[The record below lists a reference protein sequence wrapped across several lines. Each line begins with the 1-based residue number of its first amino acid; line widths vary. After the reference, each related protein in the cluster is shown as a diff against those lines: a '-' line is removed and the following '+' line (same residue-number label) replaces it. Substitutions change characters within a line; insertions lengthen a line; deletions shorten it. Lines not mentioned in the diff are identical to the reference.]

1 MKQVLVIG
9 TFLVSQKDVTKYNWS
24 CMFGEVEVPAQV
36 LANGVLFCFAP
47 PHSAGQ
53 VPFYVTCSNRLA
65 CSEVR
70 EFEYQVG
77 STKDLDIT
85 NICNATTNDIH
96 LHLRLE
102 SLLSLRSVSPSGQL
116 VEGVKEKQNLISKII
131 SLKEEEEYLPLV
143 EPTAVNDLLQH
154 EGMEHLIKLMKE
166 KLYSWLLH
174 KAIEDGKGPSVLD
187 SEGQGVIHLAA
198 ALGYDWAIKPIVTA
212 GVSINFRD
220 VNGWTALHWAAF
232 YGRQGHQDLP
242 FLF

>member
-1 MKQVLVIG
+1 MLHVKQVLVIG
-9 TFLVSQKDVTKYNWS
+9 TFLISDKEVTKYNWS

-36 LANGVLFCFAP
+36 LANGVLYCFAP

-70 EFEYQVG
+70 EFQYEVG
-77 STKDLDIT
+77 STKGLDTTDIWNGAT
-85 NICNATTNDIH
+85 NEML

-102 SLLSLRSVSPSGQL
+102 KLLSGRSASPSGQPF
-116 VEGVKEKQNLISKII
+116 EDVKEKQNLISKII
-131 SLKEEEEYLPLV
+131 SLKEEEEYLHAL
-143 EPTAVNDLLQH
+143 EPTLVNDLLQH
-154 EGMEHLIKLMKE
+154 ERTEHLIKLMKG
-166 KLYSWLLH
+166 KLYTWLLH

-187 SEGQGVIHLAA
+187 SEGQGVVHISA

-232 YGRQGHQDLP
+232 YGR
-242 FLF
+242 